1 MGKRRKQRKAAV
13 DRDVISS
20 LPDEILCHIL
30 SFLPTRTSMATS
42 VLSRRWRYLWEKVQV
57 LDLNDDF
64 LYTHDRSDE
73 EAEECFINFLEK
85 VVSGF
90 NPLRKVRLSCR
101 ADDYGYR
108 RLFEWI
114 GSVSEGVRELYFSTR
129 TTNRMT
135 YTLHFEYI
143 YSTSLVSLVLD
154 GNINIIFDDVNLD
167 GKLFLPSLKNLE
179 LHIDYLNLDVFLSG
193 CPALETLRVTLIKFT
208 TREADFDLEAIH
220 MPRTLKSLTF
230 EERYHYSEVVTLKRL
245 QLDTP
250 SLEYLHL
257 ELRCDYKRILV
268 CDYTNIKKACLDI
281 WPKRRNVAWVPKL
294 LGALCKT
301 KFLWLKVSTIQCLL
315 PAPVL
320 DIPDFCNLI
329 QLQLDFEDFKA
340 KLLIDLLHHCPK
352 LQALKIYVLGSLDGE
367 DYFYLSYL
375 NPHKRNGWRQP
386 SSVPNCIVSHL
397 NTVEYRGYQN
407 TPEEHEFTAYILQ
420 RGLVLKTMRI
430 HAKYY
435 CPHYLK
441 WEISQ
446 ALSEIQRGSNMCRL
460 EID

>member
-13 DRDVISS
+13 DRDVISR

-90 NPLRKVRLSCR
+90 NPLSKVRLSCR

-114 GSVSEGVRELYFSTR
+114 GSVRDRVRELYFSTR
-129 TTNRMT
+129 TDRMT
-135 YTLHFEYI
+135 YTLPFEYI

-167 GKLFLPSLKNLE
+167 GKMFLPSLKNLE
-179 LHIDYLNLDVFLSG
+179 LHIDYLNIDVFLSG

-245 QLDTP
+245 QLDTT

-257 ELRCDYKRILV
+257 ALRCDYKRILV

-281 WPKRRNVAWVPKL
+281 WPKPRNVAWVPKL
-294 LGALCKT
+294 LGALCET

-352 LQALKIYVLGSLDGE
+352 LQALKIYVLGSYDGE
-367 DYFYLSYL
+367 DNFYFYYL

-386 SSVPNCIVSHL
+386 RSVPKCIVSHL

-407 TPEEHEFTAYILQ
+407 TPEEHEFTTYILQ
-420 RGLVLKTMRI
+420 RGLVLKSMRI

-435 CPHYLK
+435 FPRHLK

-446 ALSEIQRGSNMCRL
+446 ALSEIQMGSSMCRV

>member
-301 KFLWLKVSTIQCLL
+301 KFLWLKVSTIQCLIR
-315 PAPVL
+315 APVL
-320 DIPDFCNLI
+320 NLPDFCNLI
-329 QLQLDFEDFKA
+329 QLQLDFYGFNST
-340 KLLIDLLHHCPK
+340 LLIDLLRNCPK
-352 LQALKIYVLGSLDGE
+352 LQTLKIYTSEFIDDHLRK
-367 DYFYLSYL
+367 SYR
-375 NPHKRNGWRQP
+375 NSHKRNDWTQP
-386 SSVPNCIVSHL
+386 LSVPNCIVSHL
-397 NTVEYRGYQN
+397 NTVEYRGYQD

-420 RGLVLKTMRI
+420 KGLVLKTMRI
-430 HAKYY
+430 HAKYDNLD
-435 CPHYLK
+435 LK
-441 WEISQ
+441 RRRYM
-446 ALSEIQRGSNMCRL
+446 ALSEIQRGSSMCRL
-460 EID
+460 EVH